1 MAFAGFN
8 ILQFAGI
15 LHPLPKYRLQIFLKT
30 SILLSYG
37 QKTARE

>member
-30 SILLSYG
+30 SILSYG
-37 QKTARE
+37 LETARI